1 MNRSQE
7 TDPAR
12 AQYRRRQ
19 RAAKKAYKSNL
30 LKRLAFIFILVAAAL
45 LVLSGVLIHIVRTHG
60 DDYSKVVL
68 TQQNY
73 SSSAISF
80 RRGDITDR
88 NGSLL
93 ATSER
98 VYILILDPSV
108 ILAKDKANEEVTL
121 EALNKVFGYDREELR
136 TLIEEDEENRY
147 LRYARDLSEEQKNAF
162 LDYQNEFNSKDSKER
177 KNKKVTGVWFET
189 EYKRY
194 YPMKDFACTVLGFSG
209 RDASRGN
216 WGLEQYYND
225 ELVGVNGLTYGYI
238 NDDGVAERNT
248 VEPTNG
254 HTVVSTIDYSVQNIV
269 EESVKEFMS
278 HHTCA
283 NLGVIVMDPNT
294 AEILALATDKH
305 FDLNDPTDVS
315 AYYSDEKLA
324 AMTEE
329 ERTEA
334 YAKIWRNFAV
344 GDAFEPG
351 STAKPFTVAA
361 ALEEDATDAGHEYE
375 CTGAKEF
382 GTEGHEVT
390 VKCNKTHGVV
400 TLKQSLMFS
409 CNSAMMDIV
418 EHMGKTKFSNFQ
430 TTFGFGRQSG
440 VDLPGE
446 TSGLVYTADNMGVT
460 DLATN
465 GFGQNFNVNMVQ
477 MAAAFSSLING
488 GTYYQPHIVKAIT
501 DENGRMIREI
511 TPVTVRRT
519 VSAETCEFIKDALRA
534 TVAEGTGAEAAIEG
548 YDIGGKT
555 GTAQKHPRSAK
566 KYVTSFVGFAPAD
579 DPQVLIYVVI
589 DDLKIP
595 EDEKVSTKYAI
606 ALEREIMGRT
616 LPYLGVANENPV
628 VAPVIPWD
636 QWEAQNEEVPEGGI
650 IDEDDSDY
658 EEEEEDD
665 EDEEDQE

>member
-1 MNRSQE
+1 MKQFQGTESV
-7 TDPAR
+7 R
-12 AQYRRRQ
+12 AKYRRRQ
-19 RAAKKAYKSNL
+19 KAAKTAYKSNL
-30 LKRLAFIFILVAAAL
+30 QKRLAFIFILVAAAL
-45 LVLSGVLIHIVRTHG
+45 LVLSGVLIHIVRTQG

-73 SSSAISF
+73 SSSTISF

-98 VYILILDPSV
+98 VYILILDPTV
-108 ILAKDKANEEVTL
+108 ILFNDGVNEAATL
-121 EALNKVFGYDREELR
+121 EALQKVYNYDQAELKK
-136 TLIEEDEENRY
+136 LIEENPESRY
-147 LRYARDLSEEQKNAF
+147 LRYARDLSEEQKDAF
-162 LDYQNEFNSKDSKER
+162 LTYQDEYNARDKKDR
-177 KNKKVTGVWFET
+177 NGKVSGVWFET

-194 YPMKDFACTVLGFSG
+194 YPMNDFACTVLGFSG

-225 ELVGVNGLTYGYI
+225 ELVGVDGLTYGYI
-238 NDDGVAERNT
+238 NDDGIAERNT
-248 VEPTNG
+248 VEATNG
-254 HTVVSTIDYSVQNIV
+254 NTVVSTIDYSIQTIV

-278 HHTCA
+278 NHTCA

-305 FDLNDPTDVS
+305 FDLNNPTDVS
-315 AYYSDEKLA
+315 DYYTEDQLK
-324 AMTEE
+324 AMTDE

-334 YAKIWRNFAV
+334 YAAIWRNFAV
-344 GDAFEPG
+344 ADAFEPG

-361 ALEEDATDAGHEYE
+361 ALEEGATDSDHEYE

-382 GTEGHEVT
+382 GTEGHKVT

-400 TLKQSLMFS
+400 TLKQSLMYS

-418 EHMGKTKFSNFQ
+418 ENLGKSKFSNFQ

-446 TSGLVYTADNMGVT
+446 TAGLVYTADNMGVT

-501 DENGRMIREI
+501 DENGRVIKEI
-511 TPVTVRRT
+511 TPVTVRTT
-519 VSAETCEFIKDALRA
+519 VSRETCEFIKDALRA
-534 TVAEGTGAEAAIEG
+534 TVAGGTGEEAAIEG

-579 DPQVLIYVVI
+579 DPKVLIYVVI

-606 ALEREIMGRT
+606 ALEREIMERT
-616 LPYLGVANENPV
+616 LPYLGVANENPF
-628 VAPVIPWD
+628 VAPILPWD
-636 QWEAQNEEVPEGGI
+636 QRETQDEVVPDNGI
-650 IDEDDSDY
+650 LDEDDSDY
-658 EEEEEDD
+658 EEPERT
-665 EDEEDQE
+665 DEED

>member
-1 MNRSQE
+1 M
-7 TDPAR
+7 
-12 AQYRRRQ
+12 
-19 RAAKKAYKSNL
+19 
-30 LKRLAFIFILVAAAL
+30 
-45 LVLSGVLIHIVRTHG
+45 LVLSGVLIHIVRTQG

-73 SSSAISF
+73 SSSTISF

-108 ILAKDKANEEVTL
+108 ILFNKGVNEEATL
-121 EALNKVFGYDREELR
+121 EALHSVYGYDKAELKA
-136 TLIEEDEENRY
+136 LIEEKPENRY
-147 LRYARDLSEEQKNAF
+147 LRYARDLTEDQKNAF
-162 LDYQNEFNSKDSKER
+162 LEYQNEYNARDSKER
-177 KNKKVTGVWFET
+177 KGKVSGVWFET
-189 EYKRY
+189 EYKRA
-194 YPMKDFACTVLGFSG
+194 YPMKDFACTILGFSG

-254 HTVVSTIDYSVQNIV
+254 NTVVSTIDYSVQTIV
-269 EESVKEFMS
+269 EESVKEFLS
-278 HHTCA
+278 DHKCA
-283 NLGVIVMDPNT
+283 NLGVIVMDPNNG
-294 AEILALATDKH
+294 EILALATDKY

-315 AYYSDEKLA
+315 AYYSKEKLE
-324 AMTEE
+324 AMTDE

-334 YAKIWRNFAV
+334 YSSIWRNFAV

-361 ALEEDATDAGHEYE
+361 ALEEDATDAGREYE

-382 GTEGHEVT
+382 GSGEHAVT
-390 VKCNKTHGVV
+390 VKCNKVHNVV
-400 TLKQSLMFS
+400 NLKESLMFS

-418 EHMGKTKFSNFQ
+418 ERMGKEKFVNFQ

-446 TSGLVYTADNMGVT
+446 TAGLVYTVDKMGVT

-477 MAAAFSSLING
+477 MAAGFSSLING

-501 DENGRMIREI
+501 DENGRVIREI
-511 TPVTVRRT
+511 TPVTVRTT

-534 TVAEGTGAEAAIEG
+534 TVESGTGAEAAIEG

-566 KYVTSFVGFAPAD
+566 KYVTSFVGFSPAE
-579 DPQVLIYVVI
+579 DPKVLIYVVL

-606 ALEREIMGRT
+606 ALERQIMERT
-616 LPYLGVANENPV
+616 LPYLGVANADPI
-628 VAPVIPWD
+628 VAPILPWD
-636 QWEAQNEEVPEGGI
+636 ERDSEEEVVPDDGI
-650 IDEDDSDY
+650 INEDDSDY
-658 EEEEEDD
+658 QEREQ
-665 EDEEDQE
+665 EDEED

>member
-1 MNRSQE
+1 MNQSQE
-7 TDPAR
+7 TESAR
-12 AQYRRRQ
+12 AKYRRRL
-19 RAAKKAYKSNL
+19 RAAKTAYKSNL

-45 LVLSGVLIHIVRTHG
+45 LVLSGVLIHIVRTQG

-73 SSSAISF
+73 SSSTISF

-108 ILAKDKANEEVTL
+108 IMYKEGVNEEATL
-121 EALNKVFGYDREELR
+121 EALNKVFGYDKTELSQ
-136 TLIEEDEENRY
+136 LVEADEENHY
-147 LRYARDLSEEQKNAF
+147 IRYARDLSEEQKNAF
-162 LDYQNEFNSKDSKER
+162 LEYQNEYNSRDSKKR
-177 KNKKVTGVWFET
+177 NGKVSGVWFET

-194 YPMKDFACTVLGFSG
+194 YPMNDFACTVLGFSG

-254 HTVVSTIDYSVQNIV
+254 NTIVSTIDFSVQTIV
-269 EESVKEFMS
+269 EESIKEFLS
-278 HHTCA
+278 NHRCA

-294 AEILALATDKH
+294 AEILALATDKY

-315 AYYSDEKLA
+315 AYYSDEKLE
-324 AMTEE
+324 AMTDE
-329 ERTEA
+329 ERIEA
-334 YAKIWRNFAV
+334 YSKVWRNFAV
-344 GDAFEPG
+344 GDAYEPG

-361 ALEEDATDAGHEYE
+361 ALEEDATDAGREYL

-382 GTEGHEVT
+382 GSEGHEVT
-390 VKCNKTHGVV
+390 VKCNKVHNTV
-400 TLKQSLMFS
+400 TLKQSLMYS

-418 EHMGKTKFSNFQ
+418 ESMGKTKFANFQ

-446 TSGLVYTADNMGVT
+446 TAGLVYTAQNMGVT

-501 DENGRMIREI
+501 DENGRMVKEI

-534 TVAEGTGAEAAIEG
+534 TVVEGTGAEAAIEG

-589 DDLKIP
+589 DDLVIP

-606 ALEREIMGRT
+606 ALEREIMERT

-628 VAPVIPWD
+628 VAPILPWD
-636 QWEAQNEEVPEGGI
+636 QRDTQEEQVPDGGI

-658 EEEEEDD
+658 EEQEN
-665 EDEEDQE
+665 EDEEDRE

>member
-1 MNRSQE
+1 M
-7 TDPAR
+7 
-12 AQYRRRQ
+12 
-19 RAAKKAYKSNL
+19 
-30 LKRLAFIFILVAAAL
+30 
-45 LVLSGVLIHIVRTHG
+45 LVLSGVLIHIVRTQG

-73 SSSAISF
+73 SSSTISF

-108 ILAKDKANEEVTL
+108 ILFNNGVNEAATL
-121 EALNKVFGYDREELR
+121 EALNTVYGYDKNELKA
-136 TLIEEDEENRY
+136 LIEENPENRY
-147 LRYARDLSEEQKNAF
+147 TRYSRDLSEEEKNAF
-162 LDYQNEFNSKDSKER
+162 LDYQNEYNARDKKDR
-177 KNKKVTGVWFET
+177 NGKVSGVWFET

-194 YPMKDFACTVLGFSG
+194 YPMNDFACTVLGFSG

-248 VEPTNG
+248 VEATNG
-254 HTVVSTIDYSVQNIV
+254 NTIVSTIDYSVQTIV
-269 EESVKEFMS
+269 EETVKSFMS
-278 HHTCA
+278 NHKCA
-283 NLGVIVMDPNT
+283 NLGVIVMDPNNG
-294 AEILALATDKH
+294 EILALATDKYY
-305 FDLNDPTDVS
+305 DLNDPTDVS
-315 AYYSDEKLA
+315 AYYKDEQLE
-324 AMTEE
+324 AMTDE

-334 YAKIWRNFAV
+334 YSAIWRNFAV
-344 GDAFEPG
+344 ADAYEPG

-361 ALEEDATDAGHEYE
+361 ALEEGATDAGHEYE
-375 CTGAKEF
+375 CTGAKVF
-382 GTEGHEVT
+382 GSEGHEVT

-400 TLKQSLMFS
+400 TLRQSLMYS

-418 EHMGKTKFSNFQ
+418 ERMGRQKFSNFQ

-446 TSGLVYTADNMGVT
+446 TAGLVYKAEDMGVT

-465 GFGQNFNVNMVQ
+465 GFV
-477 MAAAFSSLING
+477 LING

-501 DENGRMIREI
+501 DENGRLVREI
-511 TPVTVRRT
+511 TPVTVRTT
-519 VSAETCEFIKDALRA
+519 VSAETCEFIKDALRG
-534 TVAEGTGAEAAIEG
+534 TVADGTGADAAIEG

-579 DPQVLIYVVI
+579 DPEVLIYVVI

-606 ALEREIMGRT
+606 ALEKEIMTRT
-616 LPYLGVANENPV
+616 LPYLGVANENPIV
-628 VAPVIPWD
+628 GPILPWD
-636 QWEAQNEEVPEGGI
+636 QREAQEEVVPDDGI
-650 IDEDDSDY
+650 INEDDSDY
-658 EEEEEDD
+658 QEQEH
-665 EDEEDQE
+665 EDEED